1 MEIAFSSSFK
11 KKLKKKIK
19 GDKALENKFW
29 QYVKIFIK
37 NPFNRKLRTHKLSG
51 KLIGL
56 WSFSIEFDLRIIFF
70 FEENQTKAIFID
82 IGKHD
87 QVY

>member
-56 WSFSIEFDLRIIFF
+56 WSFSIEFDL
-70 FEENQTKAIFID
+70 EK
-82 IGKHD
+82 
-87 QVY
+87 